1 MSVLDVKDLAKEKL
15 PQADFPAP
23 RRADFRVFF
32 TEAVHKGIWRH
43 ASENLSVEICGVMVG
58 TWAEDADGPY
68 ASITEYI
75 RCDGATQKFAEVTFT
90 HDSWAQINREM
101 DTKYKDLRIIGWY
114 HSHPNFGIFLSDRD
128 GFIQQHFFA
137 GAGQIALVV
146 DPVRKTEGIFV
157 WRGGK
162 TAPLACFWV
171 GDRIRVGVDQAT
183 QNEASAATPAG
194 GEATAA
200 APTVAYARDAGPFG
214 WTNILFGV
222 LLFLTG
228 WVVAS
233 QLSAWQRLM
242 MEEGVVAHYGVWKLY
257 KPGFEESMGQI
268 AEAQQKLR
276 AEVARL
282 ATLPP
287 TTDETA
293 LKEQQQR
300 WAEVVGV
307 MGVQETAM
315 REMLKRYG
323 LQDHEKKLVQQ
334 LVFEKLGAAR
344 PGPDASATPPAAGAP
359 AATAPAPSP
368 APSATAAAA
377 SPSVPPPT
385 ATPPTATPPSATP
398 PTPSTTAPK

>member
-1 MSVLDVKDLAKEKL
+1 MSVVDVKDLTKEKL
-15 PQADFPAP
+15 TQADFPAP

-58 TWAEDADGPY
+58 TWAVDADGPY

-183 QNEASAATPAG
+183 QNEATATTSAG
-194 GEATAA
+194 GEAAAA

-214 WTNILFGV
+214 WTNVLFGV

-257 KPGFEESMGQI
+257 KPGFEETMAQI
-268 AEAQQKLR
+268 ADAQRKLR
-276 AEVARL
+276 AEIARIS
-282 ATLPP
+282 ALPP
-287 TTDETA
+287 TTDEA
-293 LKEQQQR
+293 VLKEQQQR
-300 WAEVVGV
+300 WTEIVGA
-307 MGVQETAM
+307 MGIQEAAM

-334 LVFEKLGAAR
+334 LVFEKLGAVPPA
-344 PGPDASATPPAAGAP
+344 PGASATPPPAGTPAASAPAPTATATSPPIPTAAAATPSATPPAA
-359 AATAPAPSP
+359 APSP
-368 APSATAAAA
+368 TPLAPSAT
-377 SPSVPPPT
+377 
-385 ATPPTATPPSATP
+385 
-398 PTPSTTAPK
+398 PK

>member
-1 MSVLDVKDLAKEKL
+1 MSVLDVKDLTKEQL

-58 TWAEDADGPY
+58 TWATDADGPY

-90 HDSWAQINREM
+90 HDSWSQINREM

-183 QNEASAATPAG
+183 QNEAPAATPAG
-194 GEATAA
+194 GEPAAA
-200 APTVAYARDAGPFG
+200 APTASYARDAGMLG
-214 WTNILFGV
+214 WTNVLIGV
-222 LLFLTG
+222 MLFLTG
-228 WVVAS
+228 WLLAS
-233 QLSAWQRLM
+233 KLNDWERMAIQ
-242 MEEGVVAHYGVWKLY
+242 EGVVAHYGITKLY
-257 KPGFEESMGQI
+257 KPGFEESMMQVADAQGKLKSEI
-268 AEAQQKLR
+268 AAM
-276 AEVARL
+276 AAM
-282 ATLPP
+282 PP
-287 TTDETA
+287 TTDEEI
-293 LKEQQQR
+293 LKVQR
-300 WAEVVGV
+300 QGWREIVARSQKIEL
-307 MGVQETAM
+307 AM
-315 REMLKRYG
+315 RDILRIYG
-323 LQDHEKKLVQQ
+323 LQEHEKKQMQQ
-334 LVFEKLGAAR
+334 IIFEKLGAVPPTDASTTT
-344 PGPDASATPPAAGAP
+344 PPAPDPTVATPSATPSPSPAP
-359 AATAPAPSP
+359 ASAAAPAPSP
-368 APSATAAAA
+368 SAVPVPAATIPVAAPSPTAAA
-377 SPSVPPPT
+377 T
-385 ATPPTATPPSATP
+385 
-398 PTPSTTAPK
+398 K

>member
-1 MSVLDVKDLAKEKL
+1 MSVVDVKDLTKEKL

-58 TWAEDADGPY
+58 TWAADADGPY

-171 GDRIRVGVDQAT
+171 GDRIRVGVDQAA
-183 QNEASAATPAG
+183 QNEATATTPAG
-194 GEATAA
+194 GEAAAA

-214 WTNILFGV
+214 WTNVLFGV

-233 QLSAWQRLM
+233 QLGAWQRLM

-257 KPGFEESMGQI
+257 KPGFEESMAQI
-268 AEAQQKLR
+268 ADAQRKLR
-276 AEVARL
+276 AEIARIS
-282 ATLPP
+282 ALPP
-287 TTDETA
+287 TTDEA
-293 LKEQQQR
+293 VLKEQQQR
-300 WAEVVGV
+300 WTEIVGA
-307 MGVQETAM
+307 MGIQEAAM

-334 LVFEKLGAAR
+334 LVFEKLGAAH
-344 PGPDASATPPAAGAP
+344 PAPDASATPPPAGTP
-359 AATAPAPSP
+359 AASPPTPSATVPSAPVPTATAATPSATPPAAAPSPTAPAPS
-368 APSATAAAA
+368 AP
-377 SPSVPPPT
+377 
-385 ATPPTATPPSATP
+385 
-398 PTPSTTAPK
+398 PK

>member
-1 MSVLDVKDLAKEKL
+1 MSVVDVKDLTKEKL
-15 PQADFPAP
+15 TQADFPAP

-58 TWAEDADGPY
+58 TWAADADGPY

-183 QNEASAATPAG
+183 QSEATATTPAG
-194 GEATAA
+194 GESAAA

-214 WTNILFGV
+214 WTNVLFGV

-233 QLSAWQRLM
+233 QLGAWQRLM

-257 KPGFEESMGQI
+257 KPGFEESMVQI
-268 AEAQQKLR
+268 ADAQRKLR
-276 AEVARL
+276 AEIARIS
-282 ATLPP
+282 ALPP
-287 TTDETA
+287 TTDEA
-293 LKEQQQR
+293 VLKEQQQR
-300 WAEVVGV
+300 WTEIVGA
-307 MGVQETAM
+307 MGIQEAAM

-334 LVFEKLGAAR
+334 LVFEKLGAAH
-344 PGPDASATPPAAGAP
+344 PAPDASATPPPAGTP
-359 AATAPAPSP
+359 AASPPTPSATVPSAPVPTATAATPSATPPAAAPSPTAPAPS
-368 APSATAAAA
+368 
-377 SPSVPPPT
+377 
-385 ATPPTATPPSATP
+385 ATP
-398 PTPSTTAPK
+398 K